1 MSAQRPPVQLFSG
14 TCSPYL
20 KLVVLVLLLAIAGNA
35 AAAKVYR
42 WVDEDGNVHFGDRPA
57 DSDAQELE
65 IKPRQPAAPA
75 AQPLP
80 DTLNRATISEVM
92 EEERLRRKEVR
103 EKEKQVRQNRQ
114 RNCLLA
120 RDNLRS
126 LEESGYVY
134 DIDSSGKRRILSDS
148 QRKASEQRARDAV
161 TRFCG

>member
-1 MSAQRPPVQLFSG
+1 MSAKRLPVQLFSG
-14 TCSPYL
+14 NCSPYL

-65 IKPRQPAAPA
+65 IKPRQPAA
-75 AQPLP
+75 QPQP

-114 RNCLLA
+114 RTCLLA

-161 TRFCG
+161 TQFCG